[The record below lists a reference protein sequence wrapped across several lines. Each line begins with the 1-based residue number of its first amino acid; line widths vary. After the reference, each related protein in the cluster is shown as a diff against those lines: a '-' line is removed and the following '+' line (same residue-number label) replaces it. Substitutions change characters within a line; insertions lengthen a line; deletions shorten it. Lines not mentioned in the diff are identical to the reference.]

1 MKSIGIDIGTY
12 SVKVAEINAS
22 QKGFSVSQIFEKELP
37 QTPGTDSHLEVIEF
51 LRNLF
56 SEYDPAQTVFVMPLR
71 QDQVS
76 HRLKNFP
83 FSERQKILK
92 SLPFEL
98 EEEIPFPAENAIFD
112 AKITKLIG
120 SQAEVLAC
128 IAQKTRVA
136 NAVQLAQDSGIEL
149 QILTSESAGFSNL
162 FEKWNEPITQEPG
175 GTINFD
181 DAAKPERRVVLALNI
196 GHTHTIISVLENSRT
211 IATRSLLWGCK
222 NVIDAVAKKY
232 ELPFIEA
239 LNEVKTKAFILT
251 SKQGASFDQVT
262 FSDTIAK
269 SVREMTRD
277 LQLTILELKS
287 EVNAIVTR
295 MDISG
300 GGSLIL
306 NLNAFM
312 TQQLEIPVNRV
323 ALLDQFPNLGFD
335 RTTKADACYSLAVGL
350 ALEGLRKPRN
360 PAINFLKQEFAN
372 RKDGFKQYWERWG
385 YSTQM
390 AALTLVLFFV
400 YASFRESF
408 SVDLV
413 DVADSVIV
421 DQAKKVARLPKKQ
434 ANESGVKK
442 YIKENKKRAQELKT
456 LAQLAHINSSI
467 EILKRVSDQA
477 PPSSRT
483 TLDVVN
489 FKVSDQNVRVE
500 GYTASPLEVSQ
511 LAKALESVTIDGKV
525 NIRSSTIR
533 SRPNRTAFAL
543 EFRVDRGLQ
552 KDVGSTR

>member
-22 QKGFSVSQIFEKELP
+22 QKGFNVSKVFEKELP

-56 SEYDPAQTVFVMPLR
+56 SEYDPAQTTFIMPLR
-71 QDQVS
+71 QEQVS

-120 SQAEVLAC
+120 SQSEVLAL
-128 IAQKTRVA
+128 IAQKSRVSSA
-136 NAVQLAQDSGIEL
+136 IQLAQDSGIEL
-149 QILTSESAGFSNL
+149 QILTSECGGFSNL

-175 GTINFD
+175 GSIQFD
-181 DAAKPERRVVLALNI
+181 DTLKPERRVALAMNI
-196 GHTHTIISVLENSRT
+196 GHTHSIISVLENNRT

-269 SVREMTRD
+269 SAREMTRD

-287 EVNAIVTR
+287 ELNALVTK
-295 MDISG
+295 IELSG

-323 ALLDQFPNLGFD
+323 ALLDQFPNLGFE
-335 RTTKADACYSLAVGL
+335 RTTKADACYSLSVGL

-360 PAINFLKQEFAN
+360 PATNFLKQEFAN

-385 YSTQM
+385 VSTQI
-390 AALTLVLFFV
+390 AAATLVLFFV
-400 YASFRESF
+400 YSSLRESF
-408 SVDLV
+408 SVELV
-413 DVADSVIV
+413 DVADLVIV
-421 DQAKKVARLPKKQ
+421 DQAKKVAKLPKKQ
-434 ANESGVKK
+434 ANENGVKK

-456 LAQLAHINSSI
+456 LAQLTHVNSSM

-477 PPSSRT
+477 PPAGRT
-483 TLDVVN
+483 TLDVVH
-489 FKVSDQNVRVE
+489 FKVTDQNVRVE
-500 GYTASPLEVSQ
+500 GYTASPLEVTQ
-511 LAKALESVTIDGKV
+511 LAKALESVSIDGKV
-525 NIRSSTIR
+525 NIRTASIR
-533 SRPNRTAFAL
+533 SRPNKTTFAF

-552 KDVGSTR
+552 KEGGSTR